1 MLVLSKQEKQ
11 KMKIGD
17 KVTSKTKAGLW
28 LADVPVNSEAAQQ
41 RNSVCVFK
49 GIGVIVSAQETL
61 LDYDKYNAESDDDDL
76 THESIGVVTYRN
88 YLVRCDAG
96 VGWAGEGA
104 LVVVSES
111 D

>member
-1 MLVLSKQEKQ
+1 MMVLSKQRKQ

-28 LADVPVNSEAAQQ
+28 LADVPVNGEAKQQ

-61 LDYDKYNAESDDDDL
+61 IDYDKYDAESDDDL